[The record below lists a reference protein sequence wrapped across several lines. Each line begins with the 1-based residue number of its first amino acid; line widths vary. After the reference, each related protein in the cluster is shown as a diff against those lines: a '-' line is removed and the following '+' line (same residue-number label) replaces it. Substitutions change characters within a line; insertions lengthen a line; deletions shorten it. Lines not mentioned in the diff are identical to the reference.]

1 MEDQRDAV
9 IQTIDNVVVNVV
21 MWNGDT
27 GPDGWHPPEGC
38 FTVQSDTANIGDIYD
53 PENGTFT
60 PPS

>member
-1 MEDQRDAV
+1 MEEQRYAV
-9 IQTIDNVVVNVV
+9 IQNSDNTVVNVI

-38 FTVQSDTANIGDIYD
+38 IAVQSDTANIGDIYD